1 MLISEAKSKMI
12 YYYDYFSK
20 KVEEISYYDFV
31 IEFGRDETTTP
42 NGIAPRK
49 FISET
54 TYITYHFNDNE
65 SERKSD
71 ILYY

>member
-31 IEFGRDETTTP
+31 I
-42 NGIAPRK
+42 
-49 FISET
+49 
-54 TYITYHFNDNE
+54 
-65 SERKSD
+65 
-71 ILYY
+71 